1 MNHNIIETC
10 GDYHELIISEGYS
23 FQILSLE
30 GPFGL
35 RMKQMPYYFMLNF
48 NF

>member
-1 MNHNIIETC
+1 MNHNIIETQMNVVN

-23 FQILSLE
+23 FQIN
-30 GPFGL
+30 
-35 RMKQMPYYFMLNF
+35 YFMLNF